1 MGILIILFIFLI
13 FCSIAAKKAYSKA
26 ESYLGRNATARL
38 LSPIL
43 WIIWLATAL
52 CGLAIFLFHSM

>member
-1 MGILIILFIFLI
+1 MSALIILFLFLI

-26 ESYLGRNATARL
+26 ESHLGRNATARL

-43 WIIWLATAL
+43 WIIFLATGL
-52 CGLAIFLFHSM
+52 CGLLILLVSSM